1 MVNYAEHLHFMI
13 QNGLR
18 ENLTLI
24 EIERSRGSGAKK
36 YGMTIYFLKELS
48 HWRINWY
55 DKVEK
60 ALHQVGAN
68 QICKLAECC

>member
-24 EIERSRGSGAKK
+24 EIGRSRGSEAKN
-36 YGMTIYFLKELS
+36 MEWIF
-48 HWRINWY
+48 IF
-55 DKVEK
+55 
-60 ALHQVGAN
+60 
-68 QICKLAECC
+68 